1 MASRILDTTLELVGV
16 EVRHGGYVI
25 FWKSHTGKRFQSTE
39 RLLIEA
45 AVKGSFTDGKLS
57 DLFYQDKSNN
67 ITMLESIQ
75 FQQHAHPGQKV
86 WDEWIQAPT
95 GC

>member
-1 MASRILDTTLELVGV
+1 MASRILDTTLELVDV

-25 FWKSHTGKRFQSTE
+25 FWKSCTGEQFQSTE

-45 AVKGSFTDGKLS
+45 VVKGTFTNGKIS
-57 DLFYQDKSNN
+57 GLFHQDKSNN
-67 ITMLESIQ
+67 ITMVESIQ
-75 FQQHAHPGQKV
+75 LEQYAHSGQKV
-86 WDEWIQAPT
+86 WDQWIQAPT